1 MDHARPLPSPTPLT
15 APYWDACRRGEL
27 LIQHC
32 AGCGRF
38 VHFPEPACPF
48 CGGADLPYDQVSG
61 RGRIHTYSVVHRAF
75 LPGFDTP
82 YVLAWIDLD
91 EGARAFGD
99 VVGCPPEDVRI
110 GSRVR
115 VCFEDLPG
123 FGTVPR
129 WRLLLDPV
137 PPPDP

>member
-38 VHFPEPACPF
+38 VHFPEPACPY
-48 CGGADLPYDQVSG
+48 CGGADLPYDEVSG
-61 RGRIHTYSVVHRAF
+61 HGRVHTYSVVHRTF
-75 LPGFDTP
+75 LPGFEVP

-123 FGTVPR
+123 FGAVPR
-129 WRLLLDPV
+129 WRPLLAPV
-137 PPPDP
+137 PAPEG